1 MPITRLC
8 REPLR
13 YSEGSVA
20 VRRIGVISI
29 MEADFVTGPAKNLL
43 EFAACSRQ
51 HQDGLPGVDLSI
63 VAYLR
68 AGQPETAFIRAAREA
83 RIPLD
88 VIHERGRFDG
98 SVVPQLRR
106 IVEGRNPEILQ
117 THNVK
122 SHFFLR
128 FSGLWRERVWL
139 AYHHGYTAEDLKMR
153 CYNAINRW
161 SLRAARHV
169 VTVCEPFVDTLVRQ
183 GIPRERISVRHNA
196 VEAPAPASQ
205 ESIRAARATLPAA
218 EGTPILVSI
227 GRLSR
232 EKGHVDLLE
241 ALTKLR
247 ERTRS
252 FHLVIVGEGPE
263 RARIEA
269 ARRRLSLESH
279 VTLAGLQH
287 DVATYYALA
296 DAVVLPS
303 HSEGSPNVLLEA
315 MSAARPIVAT
325 RVGGVP
331 EIVTHEETALLVPP
345 RDAQAM
351 ARALARMLS
360 DQALRTRLAACA
372 QVVALTS
379 YSPRAYRRACTG
391 LYERLLAAG
400 NPR

>member
-1 MPITRLC
+1 
-8 REPLR
+8 
-13 YSEGSVA
+13 
-20 VRRIGVISI
+20 
-29 MEADFVTGPAKNLL
+29 MEADFVTGPAKPLL
-43 EFAACSRQ
+43 EFAARSRQ
-51 HQDGLPGVDLSI
+51 EQDGLPGVDLSI

-68 AGQPETAFIRAAREA
+68 GSQPETAFIQAGREA
-83 RIPLD
+83 GIAVDILR
-88 VIHERGRFDG
+88 ECGRFDG
-98 SVVPQLRR
+98 SVAAQLRR
-106 IVEGRNPEILQ
+106 IVAARNPDIVE

-128 FSGLWRERVWL
+128 FSGLWRERPWL

-153 CYNAINRW
+153 CYNAVNRW

-169 VTVCEPFVDTLVRQ
+169 VTVCGPFVDTLVRQ
-183 GIPRERISVRHNA
+183 GIPRERISVQHNA
-196 VEAPAPASQ
+196 VEAPGPAS
-205 ESIRAARATLPAA
+205 EEAVRAAWAKLTAV

-247 ERTRS
+247 ERTTS

-279 VTLAGLQH
+279 VTLTGLQY
-287 DVATYYALA
+287 DVRPYYALA
-296 DAVVLPS
+296 DVVVLPS
-303 HSEGSPNVLLEA
+303 HSEGSPLVLLEA

-331 EIVTHEETALLVPP
+331 EIVTNEETALLVAP
-345 RDAQAM
+345 RDAEAM

-360 DQALRTRLAACA
+360 DQALRARLAACA

-379 YSPRAYRRACTG
+379 YSPRAYRRARTG